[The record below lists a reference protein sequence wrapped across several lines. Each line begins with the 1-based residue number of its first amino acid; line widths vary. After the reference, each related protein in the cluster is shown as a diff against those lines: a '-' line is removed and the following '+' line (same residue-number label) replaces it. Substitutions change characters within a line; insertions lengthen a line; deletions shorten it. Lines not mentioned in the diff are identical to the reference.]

1 LGQCSL
7 VCATLAIELRSVS
20 AKCQKQTLQSVRPMC
35 ALPPKRTLV
44 ERVGMSALCQKQ
56 TSSVSKLFRF
66 KSPTLDH
73 LIGWLVGIQQPLG
86 LVGA

>member
-1 LGQCSL
+1 MKAAAR
-7 VCATLAIELRSVS
+7 VHPPS
-20 AKCQKQTLQSVRPMC
+20 ADVRP
-35 ALPPKRTLV
+35 LYPQKRTLV